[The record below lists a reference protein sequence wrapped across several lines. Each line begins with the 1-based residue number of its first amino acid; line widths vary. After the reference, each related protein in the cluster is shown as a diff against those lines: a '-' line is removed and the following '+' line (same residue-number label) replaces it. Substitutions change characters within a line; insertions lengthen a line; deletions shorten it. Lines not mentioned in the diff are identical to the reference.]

1 MTKNISCIEKCAKL
15 MGIDYYG
22 HAVGKVYR
30 SGLSGYDQEP
40 VEFNPLTN
48 KSDLMDLECAIGI
61 DVGWHDDSVI
71 AKFYWSGIV
80 KHKAWANFKDHPDKQ
95 TALAHAVVDVACQ
108 IYDRKFGGE

>member
-1 MTKNISCIEKCAKL
+1 MTKNISSIEKCAKL

-48 KSDLMDLECAIGI
+48 KSDLMGLECTLGI
-61 DVGWHDDSVI
+61 DVTWLVEGVRASNYDDGVFQVDI
-71 AKFYWSGIV
+71 YFA
-80 KHKAWANFKDHPDKQ
+80 DHPDKF
-95 TALAHAVVDVACQ
+95 TARAHAVIAVAVQ
-108 IYDRKFGGE
+108 IYDRTNP